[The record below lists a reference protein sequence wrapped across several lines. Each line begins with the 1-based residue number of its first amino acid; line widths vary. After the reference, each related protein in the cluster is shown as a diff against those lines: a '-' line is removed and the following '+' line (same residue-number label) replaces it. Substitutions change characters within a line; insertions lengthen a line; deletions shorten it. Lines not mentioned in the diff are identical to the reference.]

1 MSDVRW
7 WESCARIAEDDDE
20 LQDLWARMLGNSADA
35 GGTEV
40 RCVYI
45 SILIHCTSLDVR
57 ILAALYSI
65 SDELRG
71 ASMRGSFWL
80 MKQSR
85 YSPPIWGQG
94 ASRQRP
100 ISLVRCGIWVASE
113 VIASDTLA
121 DGDKQ
126 MWNVSITALGVGLV
140 EACTL

>member
-1 MSDVRW
+1 MFVFSRRSTAFRMSFV
-7 WESCARIAEDDDE
+7 EH
-20 LQDLWARMLGNSADA
+20 
-35 GGTEV
+35 
-40 RCVYI
+40 RCV
-45 SILIHCTSLDVR
+45 
-57 ILAALYSI
+57 
-65 SDELRG
+65 
-71 ASMRGSFWL
+71 GSFWL

-100 ISLVRCGIWVASE
+100 IPLVRCGIWVASE